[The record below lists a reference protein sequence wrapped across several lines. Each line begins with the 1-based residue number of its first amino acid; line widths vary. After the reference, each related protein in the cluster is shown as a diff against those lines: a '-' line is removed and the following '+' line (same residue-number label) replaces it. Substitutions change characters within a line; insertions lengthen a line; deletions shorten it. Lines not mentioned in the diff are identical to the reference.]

1 MRRTCAALRPASRFG
16 AEGRAARV
24 LVISRRGYAEEASA
38 FSGAKAEDLGNGK
51 YRFQVEV
58 SNVLHFVVMIEAF
71 NDEIGSGMDSG

>member
-58 SNVLHFVVMIEAF
+58 SNVLHLKDRSV
-71 NDEIGSGMDSG
+71 

>member
-71 NDEIGSGMDSG
+71 NDEIGSGMDSV